1 MMNKEKTLF
10 IFEGVKTE
18 SKLIEKLEH
27 NFLGKTNSIKCVF
40 DAEIYQL
47 YRAIK
52 EEKEFSIDI
61 VSLLKER
68 TAENA
73 KILENYTRDSFAY
86 IYLFFD
92 YDAHSTLADDNKIKE
107 MLSLFND
114 ETEEGMLYISYPMVE
129 AIRHFKDLESFK
141 SLTVKCKRKNCPYKE
156 ECHNKEECLKEPHY
170 KSVAASDSR
179 PQLSNVNSY
188 TKTVWQELIG
198 VATSEKDGLMPS
210 IQRMTTSYQK
220 DQQKYCKIAEFRNR
234 LTGISM
240 LISVFKNH
248 ENSSP
253 SVVLLTGY
261 SDDLSV
267 NSIKRG
273 IYLTNV
279 YYQKKENKTIVYVKS
294 SAYVYIS
301 TLCIGM
307 NGSLKLSH
315 ENNLDLPS
323 DAIEI
328 PIS

>member
-188 TKTVWQELIG
+188 TKTVWQELITAHLCKANAL
-198 VATSEKDGLMPS
+198 VNDAFTMPTS
-210 IQRMTTSYQK
+210 
-220 DQQKYCKIAEFRNR
+220 
-234 LTGISM
+234 
-240 LISVFKNH
+240 LISQEAIVSKQLEKHICHKCPEVAVLSACPLYVLDYFGCVRTITKL
-248 ENSSP
+248 NS
-253 SVVLLTGY
+253 
-261 SDDLSV
+261 
-267 NSIKRG
+267 
-273 IYLTNV
+273 
-279 YYQKKENKTIVYVKS
+279 
-294 SAYVYIS
+294 
-301 TLCIGM
+301 
-307 NGSLKLSH
+307 
-315 ENNLDLPS
+315 
-323 DAIEI
+323 
-328 PIS
+328 

>member
-1 MMNKEKTLF
+1 MEKMELSEALKANASVL
-10 IFEGVKTE
+10 EG
-18 SKLIEKLEH
+18 
-27 NFLGKTNSIKCVF
+27 
-40 DAEIYQL
+40 
-47 YRAIK
+47 
-52 EEKEFSIDI
+52 
-61 VSLLKER
+61 
-68 TAENA
+68 
-73 KILENYTRDSFAY
+73 
-86 IYLFFD
+86 
-92 YDAHSTLADDNKIKE
+92 
-107 MLSLFND
+107 
-114 ETEEGMLYISYPMVE
+114 
-129 AIRHFKDLESFK
+129 
-141 SLTVKCKRKNCPYKE
+141 
-156 ECHNKEECLKEPHY
+156 
-170 KSVAASDSR
+170 
-179 PQLSNVNSY
+179 
-188 TKTVWQELIG
+188 LIG

-261 SDDLSV
+261 SDNLSV

-273 IYLTNV
+273 TYLTNV
-279 YYQKKENKTIVYVKS
+279 YYQKKGDKTIVYVKS

>member
-1 MMNKEKTLF
+1 MDLNNIVGFKAVDKNGNEQNVTVDEMVDMVSTRMVMDLSETSTFAAAAATGNDVYENELPTVTDAANVRVLQSSGDAAKMTMQSLA
-10 IFEGVKTE
+10 
-18 SKLIEKLEH
+18 SKL
-27 NFLGKTNSIKCVF
+27 G
-40 DAEIYQL
+40 
-47 YRAIK
+47 
-52 EEKEFSIDI
+52 
-61 VSLLKER
+61 
-68 TAENA
+68 
-73 KILENYTRDSFAY
+73 
-86 IYLFFD
+86 
-92 YDAHSTLADDNKIKE
+92 
-107 MLSLFND
+107 
-114 ETEEGMLYISYPMVE
+114 
-129 AIRHFKDLESFK
+129 
-141 SLTVKCKRKNCPYKE
+141 
-156 ECHNKEECLKEPHY
+156 
-170 KSVAASDSR
+170 
-179 PQLSNVNSY
+179 
-188 TKTVWQELIG
+188 ELIG

-261 SDDLSV
+261 SDGLSV

-273 IYLTNV
+273 TYLTNV
-279 YYQKKENKTIVYVKS
+279 YYQKKEDKTIVYVKL